1 MKKPSKF
8 NRLLRTINGPFSLGR
23 TPVFWLCLA
32 LVVGYLFAYPKIATR
47 YDVINLTYFISWT
60 FVAMGLSLI
69 WGCGNI
75 LSFGQMAFVGIGG
88 YAYGVIAINTIG
100 ATGNTVLAL
109 VGGVVIPF
117 LVAALLGYFVF
128 YGRVSGVYVS
138 IMTLVFTLVLETFM
152 EQTGGSQW
160 RIGKA
165 VLGGYNGMTN
175 IPPITFGTPGAST
188 ALKGASLY
196 YFAMI
201 LMVVIYL
208 FLRFLV
214 NSRYGVGLIAT
225 GSNPERTEV
234 LGYDTRLIQLIAFA
248 IAGGLAGLTGV
259 LYVAWGHY
267 ITPSTMG
274 LTNASLPVIWVAV
287 GGRKSVLGSIIFA
300 ILLQYFTQFLAVTG
314 SEYALIVLGALLLM
328 IVMYMPEGV
337 LPPIFRWLGGLGS
350 KKNKSVVAGAEPRGG
365 ANA

>member
-1 MKKPSKF
+1 M
-8 NRLLRTINGPFSLGR
+8 NRVSRFGEFLHTINGPFSIGR
-23 TPVFWLCLA
+23 SRMFWVCLLLA
-32 LVVGYLFAYPKIATR
+32 AGYLYAFPHFASR
-47 YDVINLTYFISWT
+47 YDVINLTYFMSWT

-88 YAYGVIAINTIG
+88 YIYGIIAINTID
-100 ATGNTVLAL
+100 AMGNTLLAFL
-109 VGGVVIPF
+109 GGMIVPF

-152 EQTGGSQW
+152 GQTAGDKW

-165 VLGGYNGMTN
+165 LLGGYNGMTN
-175 IPPITFGTPGAST
+175 IPSITFGNM

-196 YFAMI
+196 YFVLSLLI
-201 LMVVIYL
+201 VTYL
-208 FLRFLV
+208 LLRYLV
-214 NSRYGVGLIAT
+214 NSKYGVGLVAT
-225 GSNPERTEV
+225 GSNPDRTEV
-234 LGYDTRLIQLIAFA
+234 LGYNIRLVQLLAFA

-274 LTNASLPVIWVAV
+274 LTNAALPVIWVAV
-287 GGRKSVLGSIIFA
+287 GGRKS
-300 ILLQYFTQFLAVTG
+300 ILAAVISAVVLQYFTQFLAVTG
-314 SEYALIVLGALLLM
+314 SEFALILLGTMLLVVVL
-328 IVMYMPEGV
+328 YMPDGV
-337 LPPIFRWLGGLGS
+337 IPTLASWARRLGTRGRREAAANS
-350 KKNKSVVAGAEPRGG
+350 QSRGG
-365 ANA
+365 VNV